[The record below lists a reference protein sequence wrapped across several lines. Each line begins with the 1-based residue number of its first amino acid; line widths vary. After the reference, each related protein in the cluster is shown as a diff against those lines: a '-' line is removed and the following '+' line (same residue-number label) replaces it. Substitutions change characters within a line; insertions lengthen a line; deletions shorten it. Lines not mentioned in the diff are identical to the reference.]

1 MFFCFKKDRWCSVY
15 SCDKNECEFEEVKEL
30 SLNYE
35 MARYTE
41 LTGEDGT
48 KVPISRLGGFL
59 DGYEKGIN
67 NFLAAVDK
75 ADREGVL
82 DYATIE
88 KIAEKLKDGDSD

>member
-1 MFFCFKKDRWCSVY
+1 
-15 SCDKNECEFEEVKEL
+15 
-30 SLNYE
+30 

-41 LTGEDGT
+41 LTGEDGV

-82 DYATIE
+82 EYATI
-88 KIAEKLKDGDSD
+88 

>member
-1 MFFCFKKDRWCSVY
+1 M
-15 SCDKNECEFEEVKEL
+15 

-35 MARYTE
+35 MARYTD

-75 ADREGVL
+75 ADREEVL

>member
-1 MFFCFKKDRWCSVY
+1 M
-15 SCDKNECEFEEVKEL
+15 

-67 NFLAAVDK
+67 NFLTAVDK

>member
-1 MFFCFKKDRWCSVY
+1 M
-15 SCDKNECEFEEVKEL
+15 

-82 DYATIE
+82 DYAAIE